1 MAEKQ
6 SNTFDSIMAE
16 LKGGHYR
23 PFYLL
28 MGEEPYYIDL
38 ISDYIIEHALSPDER
53 DFNLTVVYGVD
64 TSCPKIADMAK
75 SYPMMAERQV
85 VVVKEAQN
93 IRSWDALENYL
104 EKPMPTTVLVI
115 CYKNGTVD
123 KRKKF
128 AQKAAKVGVVFESN
142 KKKEYELPA
151 FIEGYLR
158 SKGATAD
165 RKSVQMVADH
175 VGADLSR
182 LTSELDKV
190 LISLPENNRRVT
202 PELVEEKIGVSKD
215 YNIFELKNALIARD
229 VLKANRIVK
238 YFDSNPKMGSLYGLL
253 PNLFIYFQNLMLAY
267 YAPGNR
273 TEDDVAKFLDLRS
286 GWAARDYIAGMRN
299 YSGMKT
305 LQIISKIR
313 EVDAK
318 SKGLDNVNT
327 SMGELMKELI
337 FFILH

>member
-238 YFDSNPKMGSLYGLL
+238 YFDSNPKTGSLYGLL
-253 PNLFIYFQNLMLAY
+253 PNLFVYFQNLMLAY